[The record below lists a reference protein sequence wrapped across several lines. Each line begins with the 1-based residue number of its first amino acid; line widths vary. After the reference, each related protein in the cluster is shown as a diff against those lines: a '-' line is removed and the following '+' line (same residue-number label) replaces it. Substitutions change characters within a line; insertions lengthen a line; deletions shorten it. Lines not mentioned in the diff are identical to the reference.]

1 MSNKISRRTFL
12 KCAGVSAAAVGASAL
27 LGGCA
32 VTKAGASVTVKVGDK
47 ISNWN
52 NMAVQLSSI
61 FNLPATPDV
70 EGYEYVAV
78 LVTAAN
84 LSTDKTYA
92 IGAQNIAEIDAAY
105 PLTDEATKD
114 TNIVGYFH
122 ALSEATT
129 DFSSTCDGQAV
140 ECGAYVSLYDSTT
153 QTFSDSPNMPPRTSA
168 YIELVC
174 MVPKGWQE
182 LTVTYTPTFVED
194 RTLTFT
200 LNASDIAQS

>member
-12 KCAGVSAAAVGASAL
+12 KAAGVSAAAVGAAAM
-27 LGGCA
+27 LGGCS
-32 VTKAGASVTVKVGDK
+32 VTKAGASVEVKVGDK

-52 NMAVQLSSI
+52 NLAVQLSSV

-70 EGYEYVAV
+70 EGYEYVAI

-92 IGAQNIAEIDAAY
+92 IGAQNIEEIDAAY

-114 TNIVGYFH
+114 ANIVGYFH
-122 ALSEATT
+122 ALSAATT
-129 DFSSTCDGQAV
+129 DFSAVCDGQEV
-140 ECGAYVSLYDSTT
+140 ESGAYVNLYDSTT
-153 QTFSDSPNMPPRTSA
+153 KTFSDSPNMPPRTSA

-174 MVPKGWQE
+174 TVPTGWQE
-182 LTVTYTPTFVED
+182 LAVTYTPTFVED
-194 RTLTFT
+194 RTLTFIMKS
-200 LNASDIAQS
+200 SDIAQS